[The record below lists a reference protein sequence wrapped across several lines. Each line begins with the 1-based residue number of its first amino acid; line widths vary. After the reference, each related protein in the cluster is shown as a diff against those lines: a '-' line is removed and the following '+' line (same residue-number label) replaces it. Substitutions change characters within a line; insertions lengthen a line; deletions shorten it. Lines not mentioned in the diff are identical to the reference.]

1 MPVPDMAHGGHGGIE
16 TIAAAVIVI
25 GGAIFTWL
33 SYRTRPARL
42 GPAASVLGDRAA
54 RGGEVGGPA
63 AIRIVAALSA
73 GAAVIHLVAAPGHYL
88 ELGDVGAGFLIAA
101 AFQAWWATRA
111 WTAVSRQMAI
121 AGSVVNVA
129 ILAAWAWTR
138 TIGLPIGEF
147 AGGPE
152 PVGFPDAA
160 CAAFEIAL
168 VALLTFRWL
177 AGLPTGRATPA
188 RWQTVG
194 RSLASIA
201 VVPTLGLVLVM
212 TSLATYAIANGLDH
226 GVPQGTNQGH
236 TASH

>member
-1 MPVPDMAHGGHGGIE
+1 MPEMAHGGHAAIE
-16 TIAAAVIVI
+16 TIAAAVIVV

-33 SYRTRPARL
+33 SYRTRPAPR
-42 GPAASVLGDRAA
+42 GPAASVFAGRNVGDV
-54 RGGEVGGPA
+54 GGELA
-63 AIRIVAALSA
+63 LIRILAGLSA
-73 GAAVIHLVAAPGHYL
+73 GAAVIHLVAAPGHYQ
-88 ELGDVGAGFLIAA
+88 ELGDIGAGFLVAA
-101 AFQAWWATRA
+101 AFQGWWATRA
-111 WTAVSRQMAI
+111 WTAVSRRIAI
-121 AGSVVNVA
+121 LGIVVNIA

-160 CAAFEIAL
+160 CGAFEIAL
-168 VALLTFRWL
+168 VALLLCRWI
-177 AGLPTGRATPA
+177 AALPAPGGVHAQS
-188 RWQTVG
+188 QTLG

-201 VVPTLGLVLVM
+201 VVPTLGLVLVV

-226 GVPQGTNQGH
+226 GAPPGPSAGH

>member
-1 MPVPDMAHGGHGGIE
+1 MPEMADGGHAAIE
-16 TIAAAVIVI
+16 TIAAAVIVV

-33 SYRTRPARL
+33 SYRSRPAPP
-42 GPAASVLGDRAA
+42 GPAASVLAA
-54 RGGEVGGPA
+54 WNAGEADDGVGTSMMRMLAG
-63 AIRIVAALSA
+63 LSA
-73 GAAVIHLVAAPGHYL
+73 GAAVIHLVAAPGHYQ
-88 ELGDVGAGFLIAA
+88 ELGDVGAGFLVAA
-101 AFQAWWATRA
+101 AFQGWWATRA
-111 WTAVSRQMAI
+111 WTAVSPRI
-121 AGSVVNVA
+121 AMVGIVVNIA

-168 VALLTFRWL
+168 VVLLAFRSMGIPALG
-177 AGLPTGRATPA
+177 AATA
-188 RWQTVG
+188 RWRTVG

-201 VVPTLGLVLVM
+201 VVPILGLVLVV
-212 TSLATYAIANGLDH
+212 TSLATYAIANGFDH
-226 GVPQGTNQGH
+226 GVPSGSSAGH